1 MQKCLDARSANLA
14 LRPLERKFPTMWKK
28 LLAIYALFFVSAF
41 VVDLPARP
49 GIVAADRTD
58 PRAIIDRVDRL
69 LRGNSSIGTVEMS
82 VVTRRWERNMKL
94 SIWSEGTDRV
104 LVKVLEPRREAG
116 TATLKVE
123 SDIWNYL
130 PKIDRTIRVPSSMM
144 MASWMGSHFT
154 NDDLVRESRLIH
166 DYDIETSFEGDRE
179 GVEVYEFA
187 LTPRP
192 EAPVVWGRIVMR
204 IRKADLMPLW
214 SRYYGEDGKLRRT
227 MTFSDFQI
235 MGGRQVP
242 ARMRMVPED
251 YPEEYTEML
260 YQDLRFDVPI
270 PDGTFSLGALRR

>member
-1 MQKCLDARSANLA
+1 
-14 LRPLERKFPTMWKK
+14 MWKT
-28 LLAIYALFFVSAF
+28 LLTINALLFASAF

-49 GIVAADRTD
+49 GIVTADRTD

-69 LRGNSSIGTVEMS
+69 LRGDSSIGTVDMA
-82 VVTRRWERNMKL
+82 VVTDRWERNMKL
-94 SIWSEGTDRV
+94 SIWSEGTDKV

-130 PKIDRTIRVPSSMM
+130 PKIDRTIRIPSSMM

-166 DYDIETSFEGDRE
+166 DYDIEISYEGDRE
-179 GVEVYEFA
+179 GVEVYEFT

-192 EAPVVWGRIVMR
+192 DAPVVWGRIVMR

-214 SRYYGEDGKLRRT
+214 SRYYGEDGLLRRT
-227 MTFSDFQI
+227 MTFSDFQV
-235 MGGRQVP
+235 MGGRQIP

-251 YPEEYTEML
+251 KPEEYTEML